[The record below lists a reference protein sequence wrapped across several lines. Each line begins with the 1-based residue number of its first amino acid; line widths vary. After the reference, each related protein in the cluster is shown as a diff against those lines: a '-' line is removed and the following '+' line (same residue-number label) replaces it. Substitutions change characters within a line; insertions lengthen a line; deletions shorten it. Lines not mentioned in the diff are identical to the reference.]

1 MTFCDQEA
9 MILPDRDAVLAVVF
23 ESLDKMTPQVYV
35 RELKSKFG
43 LSSQAARTLLKHCI
57 DDQQLCY
64 QYHFGSTYIE
74 KSFLRPVRM
83 SNHFVLIPSG
93 VESGSQ
99 NSDDIEIV
107 IEQGISFGSG
117 NHPTT
122 RLCLQAI
129 DYCFF
134 ECQLFADPKKR
145 MGADIGTGSG
155 VLAMALCRAGAFE
168 CNAFEIDPVSVYEAR
183 KNIVYNH
190 LEQHIEV
197 LADFMPESK
206 NTYDLICANL
216 RFPTLKSLSGMI
228 QSSLKENGIAI
239 LSGVREWEKQDL
251 IEQFSNKGFEK
262 AWQADDKNW
271 SAVVLRKKKHI
282 VQGICQS
289 IL

>member
-1 MTFCDQEA
+1 MTFCDQEP
-9 MILPDRDAVLAVVF
+9 MIQPDRDAVLAIVF
-23 ESLDKMTPQVYV
+23 ESLDKLTPRAYV

-43 LSSQAARTLLKHCI
+43 LSFQAAGTLLKHCI

-93 VESGSQ
+93 IESGSK
-99 NSDDIEIV
+99 NSDGIEII

-122 RLCLQAI
+122 QLCLQAI

-134 ECQLFADPKKR
+134 ELQLFADPKKR

-155 VLAMALCRAGAFE
+155 VLAMALCRAGAFA
-168 CNAFEIDPVSVYEAR
+168 CKAFEIDPVSVHEAR
-183 KNIVYNH
+183 KNIVHNH

-239 LSGVREWEKQDL
+239 LSGVRKWEKQDL
-251 IEQFSNKGFEK
+251 IKQFSNKGFET

-271 SAVVLRKKKHI
+271 SAFVLRKTEN
-282 VQGICQS
+282 
-289 IL
+289 